1 MHVEHVKANDNEEDK
16 ADEANADLPWTS
28 EACLE

>member
-1 MHVEHVKANDNEEDK
+1 MHAEHVRANDNEEDK
-16 ADEANADLPWTS
+16 ADAANDDLPWTS